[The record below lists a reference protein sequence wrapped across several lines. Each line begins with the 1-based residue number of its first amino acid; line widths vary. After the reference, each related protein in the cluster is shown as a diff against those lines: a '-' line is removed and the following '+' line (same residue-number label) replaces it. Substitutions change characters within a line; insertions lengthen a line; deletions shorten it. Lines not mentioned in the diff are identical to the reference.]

1 MTVEPLIPDAP
12 PGASTVQSATD
23 DSTFGQVLDVLGSTL
38 QKAQSAEDAFSNGRG
53 SLQEAIYER
62 ARADVALS
70 IATAS
75 AQRAAQSIGAI
86 FNMQI

>member
-12 PGASTVQSATD
+12 PGANAVQSPPA
-23 DSTFGQVLDVLGSTL
+23 DSTFGQVLDALGSTL
-38 QKAQSAEDAFSNGRG
+38 ESAQAAEDAFSNGRG
-53 SLQEAIYER
+53 SLQQAIYER

-75 AQRAAQSIGAI
+75 AQRAAQAIGAI
-86 FNMQI
+86 INMQI

>member
-12 PGASTVQSATD
+12 PGASMVQSAPD
-23 DSTFGQVLDVLGSTL
+23 DSIFGQVLDALGSTL
-38 QKAQSAEDAFSNGRG
+38 QNAQSAEDAFSNGRG

-75 AQRAAQSIGAI
+75 AQRAAQAIGAI